1 MGVMAGQHQSAKEQ
15 AEKGNEARNRAE
27 RANEVVTES
36 LTAGGLPGSVMAA
49 GTSSVEGQAA
59 RLADLRFAAV
69 QRQAM
74 AAQIGRVAG
83 NRYLQRVISEVMR
96 ADDVE
101 SGGDTAVE
109 LDEGGT
115 AAPAAAAGPKP
126 SFDHSGGQTVTIDAD
141 TAPEFAQKITAQIG
155 TPHVTPEFTP
165 DVQYDFKT
173 DAAGNE
179 IKSTRKITSIG
190 LTVKT
195 SITKVRLGL
204 SRANDKHREAI
215 NQMVAHIKA
224 HEEAHR
230 AIIEA
235 EATAALAAA
244 QKLVGTGKVDEVNKA
259 LSTTLECTCNKKHEA
274 LDATEGLLTAAEQP
288 DGSVTVSK
296 SGSGAKYPC
305 PK

>member
-1 MGVMAGQHQSAKEQ
+1 MANQHQSAKGQ
-15 AEKGNEARNRAE
+15 ADKQSQPKNRP
-27 RANEVVTES
+27 EVVNEPMEEQ
-36 LTAGGLPGSVMAA
+36 LAAGGLPGGVMAA
-49 GTSSVEGQAA
+49 GDSSVEGQAA

-83 NRYLQRVISEVMR
+83 NRYLQRVINEVMR
-96 ADDVE
+96 VDEAE
-101 SGGDTAVE
+101 TGGETAVE
-109 LDEGGT
+109 LGEGNT
-115 AAPAAAAGPKP
+115 AAPAAAAGATP
-126 SFDHSGGQTVTIDAD
+126 SFDYSGGQTVTIDAD
-141 TAPEFAQKITAQIG
+141 TAPDFSQKITAQIG
-155 TPHVTPEFTP
+155 SPHVTPEFTP

-173 DAAGNE
+173 NAAGARIPGTE
-179 IKSTRKITSIG
+179 KITSVG
-190 LTVKT
+190 LSVKAA
-195 SITKVRLGL
+195 ITKVRLGL

-215 NQMVAHIKA
+215 NQMVAAIKA

-235 EATAALAAA
+235 EATAALTAA
-244 QKLVGTGKVDEVNKA
+244 QKYVGTNKVKEAEKA
-259 LSTTLECTCNKKHEA
+259 LSKTLECTCNKRHEA
-274 LDATEGLLTAAEQP
+274 LDATEGLLTAAEQT